1 MPDSQFAY
9 LTAAPISKL
18 PSCPFPSYTLNVFDF
33 YSLSHGIVPIDVPP
47 VDIEIDFAEDPRSP
61 SAAGL
66 TSPPP
71 AFHRFVRFATLSPH
85 SPLPSSLSPSSARD
99 CATVASGTASY
110 PRSPYPVASSPPLTP
125 AQDEDSAPMEP
136 KMKPRRVVAWKGHGE
151 LRLSDL
157 FAAPSISSP
166 LRQSHFSNAKT
177 SKVTTPSPQA
187 SSPSI
192 ASVSSKPPPLD
203 LNSGSDVD
211 SECSNPSSQLR
222 KAFWRSVS
230 LVDLHD
236 EDAAASAWSYPPSA
250 VELQEFLAEQADSD
264 IDQTNIPR
272 LSVMSPVPLSAAPLS
287 AVPDYVMGRKRE
299 MLWSP
304 GLPMKK
310 HSVDVP
316 ESVTSDSEDDDFMGD
331 RNHMKGYTVGD
342 YDGDL
347 VDLTSI
353 LSPGAQR
360 EVTFTMNP
368 PPRSTVAAPSPND
381 PFAAFPSFSAVL
393 HLHGALGEDKAFDC
407 CDGRE
412 SGKTNAKDRTI
423 DVELD

>member
-1 MPDSQFAY
+1 MSTSSILRASRRASLKPVGSPKSILKRSATLALSPLL
-9 LTAAPISKL
+9 LTL
-18 PSCPFPSYTLNVFDF
+18 PYSSCPTLNSPTSPLPQSPSSPHVHFPPTPSMSSTFVTHSSMTYDRVPIDVAPNPLELPPRGERSYNVSF
-33 YSLSHGIVPIDVPP
+33 ADSLSHGIVPIDVPP

-85 SPLPSSLSPSSARD
+85 SPLPNSLSPSSARD
-99 CATVASGTASY
+99 YATVASGTASY

-125 AQDEDSAPMEP
+125 AEDEDSAPMEQ

-250 VELQEFLAEQADSD
+250 VELQEFLAEQADLVVGTS
-264 IDQTNIPR
+264 
-272 LSVMSPVPLSAAPLS
+272 LLPLAS
-287 AVPDYVMGRKRE
+287 
-299 MLWSP
+299 
-304 GLPMKK
+304 
-310 HSVDVP
+310 
-316 ESVTSDSEDDDFMGD
+316 
-331 RNHMKGYTVGD
+331 
-342 YDGDL
+342 
-347 VDLTSI
+347 
-353 LSPGAQR
+353 
-360 EVTFTMNP
+360 
-368 PPRSTVAAPSPND
+368 
-381 PFAAFPSFSAVL
+381 
-393 HLHGALGEDKAFDC
+393 LHGLIHPCEVHLPNMTQHSHRRA
-407 CDGRE
+407 
-412 SGKTNAKDRTI
+412 
-423 DVELD
+423 